1 MPIVIDRDRVR
12 QLVDQQAAQLVEVLP
27 RAEYDEEHL
36 AGAVSLPLKQLSAAT
51 AATLDRARPVI
62 TYCHDGL

>member
-12 QLVDQQAAQLVEVLP
+12 QLVEQEAAQLVEVLP

>member
-12 QLVDQQAAQLVEVLP
+12 QLVDQEAAQLVEVLP
-27 RAEYDEEHL
+27 RAEYDAEHL

>member
-51 AATLDRARPVI
+51 AATLDRARTVI

>member
-1 MPIVIDRDRVR
+1 MPTVIDRDRVR
-12 QLVDQQAAQLVEVLP
+12 QLVEQEAAQLVEVLP

-36 AGAVSLPLKQLSAAT
+36 AGAVSLPLKQLSAST